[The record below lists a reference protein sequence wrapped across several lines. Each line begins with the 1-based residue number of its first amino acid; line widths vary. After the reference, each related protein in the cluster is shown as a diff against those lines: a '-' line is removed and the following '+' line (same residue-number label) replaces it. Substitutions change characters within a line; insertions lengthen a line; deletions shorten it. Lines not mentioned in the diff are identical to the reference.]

1 MKSEYR
7 VYYYM
12 DKIDIWTFR
21 KIIFYFDVTS
31 KWKTFVKQLKIEIN
45 GNKFYEELS
54 DKTLEL

>member
-1 MKSEYR
+1 
-7 VYYYM
+7 M
-12 DKIDIWTFR
+12 DKIDIWAFR
-21 KIIFYFDVTS
+21 KIIFHFDVTS